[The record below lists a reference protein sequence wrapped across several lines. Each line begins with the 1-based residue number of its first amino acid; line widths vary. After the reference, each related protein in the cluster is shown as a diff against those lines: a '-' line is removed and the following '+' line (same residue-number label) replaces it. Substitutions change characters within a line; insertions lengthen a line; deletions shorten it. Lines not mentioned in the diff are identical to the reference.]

1 MGDMGDYWQ
10 DVRPAMIKESQRKRA
25 SNRAYSAL
33 TLSNLGVVFESRNDG
48 AHLIVQGLSS
58 VIDYWPG
65 TGLWRERGSVA
76 TGRGVKSL
84 VARAQKPKRQETK

>member
-25 SNRAYSAL
+25 RNRAYSAL
-33 TLSNLGVVFESRNDG
+33 TLSELGVLFESRNDG
-48 AHLIVQGLSS
+48 AHLIVRGQSS

-76 TGRGVKSL
+76 TGRGIKSL
-84 VARAQKPKRQETK
+84 VARAKALSR